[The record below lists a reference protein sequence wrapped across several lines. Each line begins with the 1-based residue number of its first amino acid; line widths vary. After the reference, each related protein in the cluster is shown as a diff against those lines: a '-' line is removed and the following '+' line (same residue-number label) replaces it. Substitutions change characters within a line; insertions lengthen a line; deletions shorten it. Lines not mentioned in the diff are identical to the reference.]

1 MLHGRTTL
9 SKFIIEEQRRLEG
22 GAELIALVNDIQ
34 TACKYI
40 ASAVARGAL
49 IEMPARFALGGDSPL
64 GRPGGLVGAGGGTGS
79 VNVQGEEQK
88 PLDVVAN
95 DIMIGSCEWGGYLA
109 GMVSEEMEAPYP
121 IPAQYPRGRYLL
133 VFDPLDGSSN
143 LDVNVTVGTIF
154 SVLRAPE
161 GVTDPQPAD
170 FLQPGARQVCAGY
183 ALYGP
188 AAMIVITLGTGVH
201 GFTLDPEIG
210 AYILTHPNLAIA
222 EDTQEFAINASN
234 QRFWEPPV
242 RRYVEECVAGR
253 SGVRGKDFN
262 MRWIA
267 SLVAEVHRILMRG
280 GLFMYPAD
288 TRDPRKPGRLR
299 LLYEANPMAMLIEQA
314 GGAASTGRARILD
327 VVPTELHQRVPV
339 ILGSRN
345 EVARL
350 ARYHAEHD
358 RGEVAFTS
366 PLFNER
372 TLFGVAALNP

>member
-1 MLHGRTTL
+1 MLYGRTTL
-9 SKFIIEEQRRLEG
+9 SKFIIEEQRKLEG

-49 IEMPARFALGGDSPL
+49 TGARGS
-64 GRPGGLVGAGGGTGS
+64 TGN
-79 VNVQGEEQK
+79 VNAQGEDQK
-88 PLDVVAN
+88 PLDLIAN
-95 DIMIGSCEWGGYLA
+95 DIMLSCCEWGGYLA
-109 GMVSEEMEAPYP
+109 GMVSEEMDAPYP

-161 GVTDPQPAD
+161 GVTDPGSED
-170 FLQPGARQVCAGY
+170 FLQPGTRQVCAGY

-188 AAMIVITLGTGVH
+188 AAMIVMTLGTGVH

-210 AYILTHPNLAIA
+210 AYILTHANLTIG
-222 EDTQEFAINASN
+222 EDTQEFAVNASN

-242 RRYVEECVAGR
+242 RRYVEECIAGK

-280 GLFMYPAD
+280 GLFMYPRD
-288 TRDPRKPGRLR
+288 TKDPGNPGRLR
-299 LLYEANPMAMLIEQA
+299 LLYEANPMAMLVEQA
-314 GGAASTGRARILD
+314 GGAASTGRGRILEA
-327 VVPTELHQRVPV
+327 VPSALHQRVPV
-339 ILGSRN
+339 ILGSKN

-350 ARYHAEHD
+350 ERYHAEFD
-358 RGEVAFTS
+358 RGDVAFHS

-372 TLFGVAALNP
+372 SLFGAATLSN